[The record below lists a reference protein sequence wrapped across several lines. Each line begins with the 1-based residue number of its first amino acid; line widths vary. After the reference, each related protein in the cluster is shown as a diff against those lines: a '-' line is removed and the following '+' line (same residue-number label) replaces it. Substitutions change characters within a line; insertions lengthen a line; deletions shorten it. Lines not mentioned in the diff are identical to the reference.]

1 MTHPLRVAAIGAAT
15 IATLLLTACAAPTTE
30 GEGATGEDQTTFTI
44 ASGADN
50 PLEGGVLT
58 FIKDEVAADYGITIE
73 TRELADSRVLSEALN
88 AGEIDGH
95 VAVHAPFLDLLLS
108 GEPTWDL
115 AVASPIYSSLVS
127 LASTKHASLDELPQG
142 AVIAIPDD
150 PVNGPVALSVLQDEG
165 IIGFDASLDPVSYT
179 VDDIVDNPKSV
190 TFLPAGAAQLA
201 RSVEDVDLAFLPTS
215 FMRAS
220 GYGEEVELLTRPIPE
235 DYAIALVVRGSDV
248 DSAAY
253 AKLIEAFQDP
263 RVADFVDEEYGD
275 IAIGVRF

>member
-1 MTHPLRVAAIGAAT
+1 MTHPLRIAAVAAAATAALLLSSCAGAPTETETEDGAA
-15 IATLLLTACAAPTTE
+15 
-30 GEGATGEDQTTFTI
+30 QTTFTL

-58 FIKDEVAADYGITIE
+58 FIKDEVAADYGITID
-73 TRELADSRVLSEALN
+73 TLELADSRVLSEALN

-108 GEPTWDL
+108 GEPSWDL
-115 AVASPIYSSLVS
+115 AVATPIYSSLVS
-127 LASTKHASLDELPQG
+127 LASSKHESIADLPEA

-165 IIGFDASLDPVSYT
+165 VISFDDSVDPVTYS
-179 VDDIVDNPKSV
+179 VDQIAENPKSV
-190 TFLPAGAAQLA
+190 TFLPAGAGALA

-215 FMRAS
+215 FLRAS
-220 GYGEEVELLTRPIPE
+220 GYDESVELLTRPIPE
-235 DYAIALVVRGSDV
+235 DYAIALVVRGTDV
-248 DSAAY
+248 DTEAY

-263 RVADFVDEEYGD
+263 RVADFVDENYGD